1 MQVKR
6 VKPWLAVAGAGV
18 VLAGLAAGIWFG
30 GIQQHVAGAQP
41 LGGGVGLP
49 APASAVGRGDADS
62 AQRDQAMAPLREVL
76 ANYRKI
82 IVLLAD
88 EAKLGA
94 AEKAAA
100 NQAGM
105 ALFHANIAK
114 AKELVALLE
123 EGPLAAPRVRL
134 QVLPAL
140 LDYVESDPELFDA
153 DRLAFREVLRQWQA
167 TMARDGTLPAIKLH
181 KRIGEDLD
189 ALAEIERNYEKE
201 IREVFGR
208 FESRGIT
215 LKRERWD
222 DYVAQLQRLYP
233 REAILRDHGV
243 VLPYPEPA
251 ATAAANDKGKGKA
264 RNAVGGTESAEFSGR
279 DLPPKT
285 IVLTFDDGPH
295 GTYTPEIAA
304 ILKQYDVPGVFFQ
317 VGSNLGTV
325 GADGKPHLN
334 ARAQVSKQ
342 LQAAGHV
349 LANHSLTHAQLS
361 KRSGDALRD
370 EILVTDKLLT
380 SVDERRSVLFRF
392 PYGARNAEGMDILS
406 AAHLRSVMWNVDSLD
421 WADPVPASIAQR
433 VLSTLEKE
441 GRGIILFHDIHE
453 RTVKALPGI
462 LSKLV
467 ADGYQ
472 FATWDGKAFVV
483 PKGAPAAAAAAPA
496 AAAAGG
502 YSQSWAIVVGIDEY
516 ARWPRLQYA
525 VRDARSVREALIQ
538 KFGFAAERIVTLE
551 NKEATRTNIL
561 AAFHDK
567 LAHGGMQKND
577 RLFVFFAGHGAT
589 RKLTSGRDLGYIIP
603 VDSDPQQFATDA
615 IPMSELQN
623 IAESVTAKHTLF
635 VMDACYSGLGLT
647 RGGGNGNFLRDNAKR
662 VGRQML
668 TAGGA
673 DQLVADG
680 GPNGHSVFTW
690 ALLQGLGGKGDLN
703 GDGIITATELAAY
716 VAPAVASASSQTP
729 AFGSLPGSEGGD
741 FVFELPTETEF
752 LSAQSTQLGSEAIAM
767 NTKLDAGKPA
777 AVPASQSAASGAP
790 STAGPVPKVVAPVV
804 VKDLQGNDQKITPPQ
819 AVTLSHRQLAQR
831 ANDRGLQLYREKQY
845 EQAEAQFTEALKLR
859 PDFALAANN
868 LGFIYYRQDKFL
880 EAARWF
886 DNAIRMDPSRAVA
899 YLNLG
904 EAHEKAGD
912 AERANKAY
920 ATYLEL
926 APKGPTADKLRERL
940 GQR

>member
-1 MQVKR
+1 MK
-6 VKPWLAVAGAGV
+6 KALWGAAAGAAVAVA
-18 VLAGLAAGIWFG
+18 AAGGWWAWSQGRVVVPQAVEASAKAG
-30 GIQQHVAGAQP
+30 GPQGTASASTD
-41 LGGGVGLP
+41 
-49 APASAVGRGDADS
+49 APAR
-62 AQRDQAMAPLREVL
+62 AMAPLREVL

-114 AKELVALLE
+114 GKELVALLE
-123 EGPLAAPRVRL
+123 EGPLAEPRVRL

-167 TMARDGTLPAIKLH
+167 LMARDGSLPAIKLH
-181 KRIGEDLD
+181 KRMGEDLD

-222 DYVAQLQRLYP
+222 DYVAQLQRLYT

-243 VLPYPEPA
+243 VLPYPEPPVA
-251 ATAAANDKGKGKA
+251 DSGKGKNKA
-264 RNAVGGTESAEFSGR
+264 KDTEGAELNGR
-279 DLPPKT
+279 ELPPKT

-304 ILKQYDVPGVFFQ
+304 ILKQYSVPAVFFQ

-325 GADGKPHLN
+325 GADGKPHLH

-342 LQAAGHV
+342 LQDAGHV

-380 SVDERRSVLFRF
+380 SVDERRSALFRF

-406 AAHLRSVMWNVDSLD
+406 SAHLRSVMWNVDSLD

-433 VLSTLEKE
+433 VLSTVDKE

-462 LSKLV
+462 LAKLV

-472 FATWDGKAFVV
+472 FASWDGKAFVV
-483 PKGAPAAAAAAPA
+483 PKGGPSPSAAAAAAPA
-496 AAAAGG
+496 AATAGSYG
-502 YSQSWAIVVGIDEY
+502 QSWAIVVGIDEY

-538 KFGFAAERIVTLE
+538 KFSFAAERIVTLE
-551 NKEATRTNIL
+551 NKDATRANIL

-567 LAHGGMQKND
+567 LAHSGMQKND

-767 NTKLDAGKPA
+767 NTRLDAAKPVA
-777 AVPASQSAASGAP
+777 APAPQAGTTAASA
-790 STAGPVPKVVAPVV
+790 AGPVPKVVAPVV

-819 AVTLSHRQLAQR
+819 AVTLSNRQLAQR

-868 LGFIYYRQDKFL
+868 LGFIYYRQDKFV

-886 DNAIRMDPSRAVA
+886 DNAIRMDPSRAIA

-912 AERANKAY
+912 AQRANKAY

-926 APKGPTADKLRERL
+926 APKGPAADKLRERL
-940 GQR
+940 GTR

>member
-1 MQVKR
+1 MK
-6 VKPWLAVAGAGV
+6 KALWGAAAGAAVAVAAAGGWWVWSQGRAVVPQAVEGSAQGAGPQGT
-18 VLAGLAAGIWFG
+18 ASASAD
-30 GIQQHVAGAQP
+30 
-41 LGGGVGLP
+41 
-49 APASAVGRGDADS
+49 APAR
-62 AQRDQAMAPLREVL
+62 AMAPLREML

-167 TMARDGTLPAIKLH
+167 SMARDGTLPAIKLH

-472 FATWDGKAFVV
+472 FATWDGKAFAV
-483 PKGAPAAAAAAPA
+483 PKGAQAAAAAAPGP

-525 VRDARSVREALIQ
+525 VRDARSVRETLIQ

-777 AVPASQSAASGAP
+777 AVPAPQSAASGAP
-790 STAGPVPKVVAPVV
+790 SAAGPVPKVVAPVV

-819 AVTLSHRQLAQR
+819 AVALSNRQLAQR

-868 LGFIYYRQDKFL
+868 LGFIYYRQDKFV

-926 APKGPTADKLRERL
+926 APKGPAADKLRERL

>member
-1 MQVKR
+1 MK
-6 VKPWLAVAGAGV
+6 KALWGAAAGAAVAVA
-18 VLAGLAAGIWFG
+18 AAGGWWAWNQG
-30 GIQQHVAGAQP
+30 RAVVPQAVEASAK
-41 LGGGVGLP
+41 GGGPQGTASASTD
-49 APASAVGRGDADS
+49 APAR
-62 AQRDQAMAPLREVL
+62 AMAPLREVL

-114 AKELVALLE
+114 GKELVALLE
-123 EGPLAAPRVRL
+123 EGPLAEPRVRL

-167 TMARDGTLPAIKLH
+167 LMARDGSLPAIKLH
-181 KRIGEDLD
+181 KRMGEDLD

-222 DYVAQLQRLYP
+222 DYVAQLQRLYT

-243 VLPYPEPA
+243 VLPYPEPPVA
-251 ATAAANDKGKGKA
+251 DSSKGKNKA
-264 RNAVGGTESAEFSGR
+264 KDTEGAELNGR
-279 DLPPKT
+279 ELPPKT

-304 ILKQYDVPGVFFQ
+304 ILKQYSVPAVFFQ

-325 GADGKPHLN
+325 GADGKPHLH

-342 LQAAGHV
+342 LQDAGHV

-380 SVDERRSVLFRF
+380 SVDERRSALFRF

-406 AAHLRSVMWNVDSLD
+406 SAHLRSVMWNVDSLD

-433 VLSTLEKE
+433 VLSTVDKE

-462 LSKLV
+462 LAKLV

-483 PKGAPAAAAAAPA
+483 PKGGPSPSAAAAAAPA
-496 AAAAGG
+496 AATAGSYG
-502 YSQSWAIVVGIDEY
+502 QSWAIVVGIDEY

-551 NKEATRTNIL
+551 NKDATRANIL

-567 LAHGGMQKND
+567 LAHSGMQKND

-647 RGGGNGNFLRDNAKR
+647 RGGGNANFLRDNFKR

-767 NTKLDAGKPA
+767 NTKLDAAKPVA
-777 AVPASQSAASGAP
+777 APAPQAGTTAASA
-790 STAGPVPKVVAPVV
+790 AGPVPKVVAPVV

-819 AVTLSHRQLAQR
+819 AVTLSNRQLAQR

-868 LGFIYYRQDKFL
+868 LGFIYYRQDKFV

-904 EAHEKAGD
+904 DALEKAGEAD
-912 AERANKAY
+912 RARKAY
-920 ATYLEL
+920 TTYLEL
-926 APKGPTADKLRERL
+926 APKAAGADKLREKL
-940 GQR
+940 GL

>member
-1 MQVKR
+1 
-6 VKPWLAVAGAGV
+6 
-18 VLAGLAAGIWFG
+18 
-30 GIQQHVAGAQP
+30 
-41 LGGGVGLP
+41 
-49 APASAVGRGDADS
+49 
-62 AQRDQAMAPLREVL
+62 MAPLREVL

-114 AKELVALLE
+114 SQELVALFDG
-123 EGPLAAPRVRL
+123 GPLAAPRLRQPVMA
-134 QVLPAL
+134 AL

-153 DRLAFREVLRQWQA
+153 DRLAFREVLRQWQ
-167 TMARDGTLPAIKLH
+167 TLMARDGSLPAIKLH
-181 KRIGEDLD
+181 KRMGEDLD

-208 FESRGIT
+208 FESRGIA
-215 LKRERWD
+215 LQRERWD
-222 DYVAQLQRLYP
+222 DYVARLQRLYT
-233 REAILRDHGV
+233 REAILRDHGM
-243 VLPYPEPA
+243 VLPYPEPPVA
-251 ATAAANDKGKGKA
+251 ESGKGK
-264 RNAVGGTESAEFSGR
+264 NKSQDTEGAELNGR
-279 DLPPKT
+279 ELPPKT

-304 ILKQYDVPGVFFQ
+304 ILKQYSVPAVFFQ

-342 LQAAGHV
+342 LQDAGHV

-380 SVDERRSVLFRF
+380 TVDERRSALFRF
-392 PYGARNAEGMDILS
+392 PYGARNAEGMEILNT
-406 AAHLRSVMWNVDSLD
+406 AHLRSVMWNVDSLD

-433 VLSTLEKE
+433 VLSSLDKE
-441 GRGIILFHDIHE
+441 GRGIVLFHDIHE

-462 LSKLV
+462 LAKLV

-483 PKGAPAAAAAAPA
+483 PKGAASASTAAAAPA
-496 AAAAGG
+496 AATAGS

-551 NKEATRTNIL
+551 NKDATRANIL

-647 RGGGNGNFLRDNAKR
+647 RGGGNGNFLRDNARR

-767 NTKLDAGKPA
+767 NTKLDAVTAATARPAPA
-777 AVPASQSAASGAP
+777 AAG
-790 STAGPVPKVVAPVV
+790 TAGPAPKVAVPVT

-819 AVTLSHRQLAQR
+819 AVTLSNRQLAQR

-868 LGFIYYRQDKFL
+868 LGFIYYRQDKFV

-904 EAHEKAGD
+904 DAQDKAGD
-912 AERANKAY
+912 AERARKAY
-920 ATYLEL
+920 TTYLEL
-926 APKGPTADKLRERL
+926 APKGVDTDKVRAKL
-940 GQR
+940 GL

>member
-1 MQVKR
+1 MK
-6 VKPWLAVAGAGV
+6 KALWGAAAGAAVAVAAAGGWWVWSQGRAVVSQAVQGSAQGAGPQGT
-18 VLAGLAAGIWFG
+18 ASASAD
-30 GIQQHVAGAQP
+30 
-41 LGGGVGLP
+41 
-49 APASAVGRGDADS
+49 APAR
-62 AQRDQAMAPLREVL
+62 AMAPLREVL

-105 ALFHANIAK
+105 ALFHTNIAK

-123 EGPLAAPRVRL
+123 EGPLAEPRVRL

-140 LDYVESDPELFDA
+140 LDYVESDPALFDA

-167 TMARDGTLPAIKLH
+167 LMARDGSLPAIKLH
-181 KRIGEDLD
+181 KRMGEDLD

-264 RNAVGGTESAEFSGR
+264 KSAAGGTEGAEFSGR

-325 GADGKPHLN
+325 GADGKPHLH

-433 VLSTLEKE
+433 VLSTVDKE

-462 LSKLV
+462 LAKLV

-483 PKGAPAAAAAAPA
+483 PKGGLSPSAAAAAAPA
-496 AAAAGG
+496 AATAGG

-752 LSAQSTQLGSEAIAM
+752 LSAQSAQLGSEAIAM
-767 NTKLDAGKPA
+767 NTKFDAGKPA
-777 AVPASQSAASGAP
+777 AVPAPQSAPSGA
-790 STAGPVPKVVAPVV
+790 AGPVPKVVAPVV

-819 AVTLSHRQLAQR
+819 AVMLSNRQLAQR

-868 LGFIYYRQDKFL
+868 LGFIYYRQDKFV

-926 APKGPTADKLRERL
+926 APKGPAADKLRERL
-940 GQR
+940 GPR